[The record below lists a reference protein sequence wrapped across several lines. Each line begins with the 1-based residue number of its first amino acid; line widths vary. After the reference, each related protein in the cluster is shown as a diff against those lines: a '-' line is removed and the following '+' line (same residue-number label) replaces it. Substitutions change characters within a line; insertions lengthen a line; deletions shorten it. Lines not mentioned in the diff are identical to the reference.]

1 MPCKKCENDK
11 YKWGNTGECK
21 YATKEACEKANPKN
35 YKEMK
40 NKPTPLGKKTYEEYA
55 KELKEFN
62 LSAEPKL
69 EKVELG
75 ILQDGNKASNEIRAN
90 IKQAQDQMNDLGTF
104 VSRVKS
110 VTKIIEGIRNEI
122 KKELNSYDS
131 ALKAVRDEKSDLF
144 LTANKIQTGVRVL
157 EGIAKNLSTIEKDM
171 GISVPGLGDFNKLIA
186 QAKAFDK
193 TVEKAYNKASD
204 LPERPSQSL

>member
-1 MPCKKCENDK
+1 MPCKKCKDDK
-11 YKWGNTGECK
+11 YKWGDTGECK
-21 YATKEACEKANPKN
+21 YATKDECEKANPKK
-35 YKEMK
+35 YSKMR
-40 NKPTPLGKKTYEEYA
+40 PTPLGKKSYEEYA

-122 KKELNSYDS
+122 
-131 ALKAVRDEKSDLF
+131 
-144 LTANKIQTGVRVL
+144 I
-157 EGIAKNLSTIEKDM
+157 
-171 GISVPGLGDFNKLIA
+171 KLIERNN
-186 QAKAFDK
+186 KNIDLKINSVLSGLNFDDSIK
-193 TVEKAYNKASD
+193 QTKKRIK
-204 LPERPSQSL
+204 LL

>member
-1 MPCKKCENDK
+1 MPCKKCKDDK
-11 YKWGNTGECK
+11 YMWGDTGECK
-21 YATKEACEKANPKN
+21 YATKDECEKANPKK
-35 YKEMK
+35 YSKMR
-40 NKPTPLGKKTYEEYA
+40 PTPLGKKSYEEYA

-131 ALKAVRDEKSDLF
+131 ALKKVRDEKSDLF